1 MIKVKEASDKAKE
14 YLISFFPDA
23 EKVQLEE
30 VELTDDKGH
39 WFITL
44 SYEGVSNSVAS
55 SLLVGKSVRYKIFKL
70 DAESG
75 DVISMKIRDI
85 SKGSRD

>member
-1 MIKVKEASDKAKE
+1 MIDVKEATEIARSHLA
-14 YLISFFPDA
+14 SFFPDA

-30 VELTDDKGH
+30 VELTENKSH

-55 SLLVGKSVRYKIFKL
+55 SLLVGKSLRYKMFKL

-75 DVISMKIRDI
+75 EVISMKIRDI
-85 SKGSRD
+85 K

>member
-1 MIKVKEASDKAKE
+1 MIDVKEASDKAKAH
-14 YLISFFPDA
+14 LNSFFPDA

-30 VELTDDKGH
+30 VELTEDKAH

-55 SLLVGKSVRYKIFKL
+55 SLLVGKSVRYKLFKL

-75 DVISMKIRDI
+75 AVISMKIRDI
-85 SKGSRD
+85 K

>member
-1 MIKVKEASDKAKE
+1 MIDVKEATDKAKSH
-14 YLISFFPDA
+14 LNAFFPDA

-30 VELTDDKGH
+30 VELTEDKTY

-55 SLLVGKSVRYKIFKL
+55 SLLVGKSVRYKIFKM

-75 DVISMKIRDI
+75 EVISMKIRDI
-85 SKGSRD
+85 K

>member
-1 MIKVKEASDKAKE
+1 MIDVKEATDKAKE
-14 YLISFFPDA
+14 YLVAFFPEA
-23 EKVQLEE
+23 EKIQLEE
-30 VELTDDKGH
+30 VELTNDKAH

-55 SLLVGKSVRYKIFKL
+55 SLLVGKSVRYKLFKL

-75 DVISMKIRDI
+75 EVVSMKIREI
-85 SKGSRD
+85 K

>member
-1 MIKVKEASDKAKE
+1 MIDVNMAAEKARSH
-14 YLISFFPDA
+14 LASFFPDA
-23 EKVQLEE
+23 ERVQLEE
-30 VELTDDKGH
+30 VELTDDKTH

-75 DVISMKIRDI
+75 EVISMKIRDI
-85 SKGSRD
+85 K

>member
-1 MIKVKEASDKAKE
+1 MINVKEATGKATE
-14 YLISFFPDA
+14 YLRTFFPDV

-30 VELTDDKGH
+30 VELTDDRAY

-55 SLLVGKSVRYKIFKL
+55 SLLVGKSVRYKLFKL
-70 DAESG
+70 DAETG
-75 DVISMKIRDI
+75 EVISMKIRDI
-85 SKGSRD
+85 K

>member
-1 MIKVKEASDKAKE
+1 MIDVKEATGKAKE
-14 YLISFFPDA
+14 YLLSFFPEA

-30 VELTDDKGH
+30 VELTEDKTH

-44 SYEGVSNSVAS
+44 SYEGMSSSVAS

-70 DAESG
+70 DAVSG
-75 DVISMKIRDI
+75 EVISMKIRDI
-85 SKGSRD
+85 K

>member
-1 MIKVKEASDKAKE
+1 MIQVKEAAEKARE
-14 YLISFFPDA
+14 HLLSFFPDA

-30 VELTDDKGH
+30 VELTPDKGH
-39 WFITL
+39 WF
-44 SYEGVSNSVAS
+44 S

-75 DVISMKIRDI
+75 EVLSMKIRDI
-85 SKGSRD
+85 K